1 MKLPKLLKVNFIHF
15 FKFTF
20 KKKSNLMKTISFLVA
35 NKKRAPPNFS
45 WLETY
50 HPTET
55 EPDPDS
61 EPTAASTI
69 NEVESSTNNCH
80 DGLPAHLN
88 QKADSAVSS
97 PDVTVHRSSIAT
109 GLVNW
114 ICVYIVYY

>member
-1 MKLPKLLKVNFIHF
+1 MMKI
-15 FKFTF
+15 
-20 KKKSNLMKTISFLVA
+20 ISFLVA